1 VYYIDGIFALVI
13 RLFSTNFT
21 ELFKMSIKILVIEDD
36 PSLTELIKYNLEQES
51 YAVKIEMDGEEG
63 LLLAQTELPDLILL
77 DWMLPNLSGI
87 EVCRRL
93 RRGKSTKSIPIIM
106 LTARSEENER
116 IRGLDTGA
124 DDYITKPF
132 SPKELVARIKAI
144 LRRIR
149 PAFSEETLEYA
160 GIVMDLSYR
169 KIKRDG
175 ESIHLGPTEF
185 NILKFFMENPRRV
198 FSREQ
203 LLDMVWGNDIYV
215 EARTIDV
222 HIRRLRKALNEAGKP
237 NIIRT
242 VRSAG
247 YSLDQDT

>member
-1 VYYIDGIFALVI
+1 
-13 RLFSTNFT
+13 
-21 ELFKMSIKILVIEDD
+21 MSIKILVIEDD
-36 PSLTELIKYNLEQES
+36 PSLTQLIKYNLEQES

-63 LLLAQTELPDLILL
+63 LLTAQTELPDLILL

>member
-1 VYYIDGIFALVI
+1 
-13 RLFSTNFT
+13 
-21 ELFKMSIKILVIEDD
+21 
-36 PSLTELIKYNLEQES
+36 
-51 YAVKIEMDGEEG
+51 MDGEEG
-63 LLLAQTELPDLILL
+63 LISAQSNAPDLIIL

-87 EVCRRL
+87 EICRRI
-93 RRGKSTKSIPIIM
+93 RRDKSTRNIPVIM
-106 LTARSEENER
+106 LTARSEENDK

-132 SPKELVARIKAI
+132 SPKELTARIKAI
-144 LRRIR
+144 FRRIR
-149 PAFSEETLEYA
+149 PALSEQVLEYA
-160 GIVMDLSYR
+160 GIEMDLSSR
-169 KIKRDG
+169 KIKRDDKT
-175 ESIHLGPTEF
+175 IHLGPTEF
-185 NILKFFMENPRRV
+185 NILKFLMENPRRV

-222 HIRRLRKALNEAGKP
+222 HIRRLRKALNEDGKP

-247 YSLDQDT
+247 YSLDRDS

>member
-1 VYYIDGIFALVI
+1 
-13 RLFSTNFT
+13 
-21 ELFKMSIKILVIEDD
+21 MSAKILLVEDD
-36 PSLTELIKYNLEQES
+36 PSLTELIKYNLEQEGFQ
-51 YAVKIEMDGEEG
+51 VIVEMDGENG
-63 LLLAQTELPDLILL
+63 LITAMEDQPDLILL

-87 EVCRRL
+87 EICRRI
-93 RRGKSTKSIPIIM
+93 RRDKSTRNIPVIM
-106 LTARSEENER
+106 LTARSEESDR
-116 IRGLDTGA
+116 IRGLDIGA
-124 DDYITKPF
+124 DDYVTKPF
-132 SPKELVARIKAI
+132 SPKELTARIKAMF
-144 LRRIR
+144 RRIR
-149 PAFSEETLEYA
+149 PALSEQMLEYA
-160 GIVMDLSYR
+160 GIEMDLSSR

-175 ESIHLGPTEF
+175 QSIHLGPTEF
-185 NILKFFMENPRRV
+185 NILKFLMENPCRV

-222 HIRRLRKALNEAGKP
+222 HIRRLRKALNEGDKT